1 MLRDVEEN
9 LLPSTRNIDDQKFKI
24 RDFRAWHKKIESKI
38 KISKPI
44 PEVVVQVDNNV
55 GKTSTSKTA
64 KKIKFKTHE
73 NEDEDQD
80 NDDLCY
86 ELGLLISDT
95 DRILKPM
102 EDDVYSNT
110 LSRMNSNIVRTP
122 LSENNAS

>member
-1 MLRDVEEN
+1 M
-9 LLPSTRNIDDQKFKI
+9 
-24 RDFRAWHKKIESKI
+24 
-38 KISKPI
+38 
-44 PEVVVQVDNNV
+44 VVQVDNNV

-64 KKIKFKTHE
+64 KKIKFKTHENE